1 MVTSMLEKAI
11 EIEGLLRIIRDGNPL
26 PETYKLLKDK
36 TDSLA
41 SEATALAAEAMPQS
55 SEEEQPSVESPD
67 ADFVMEAPEVA
78 SETPTVDF
86 ISLDAPKEQTLIL
99 KDTGIAEPVAAVVDN
114 TEIDLDLEEEMEE
127 DDDIIL
133 SFEDIPE
140 QAQETEENITS
151 YTVSDRTAEND
162 TDAGEKSSEEEETHD
177 VDMQSEESSEKEE
190 ENSVPAQAPQQT
202 QVDKPAAKRQVKL
215 RSVFSLNDR
224 FLYARELFNGNMKMF
239 DATIEYLD
247 GIDDFS
253 VIEDYF
259 YNELEWNPEDGNV
272 ATFMDKLRS
281 GMKVKG

>member
-1 MVTSMLEKAI
+1 MLEKAI

>member
-215 RSVFSLNDR
+215 RSVFSINAR
-224 FLYARELFNGNMKMF
+224 ILYARELFNGNMKMF